1 MRLASRNATV
11 LPNMTICCSPFRRTV
26 GSLDI
31 EPLID
36 TVERFG
42 IRPVAAPKAPTP
54 ITEDDVGVVCYRVVL
69 PGGGKEDRSDAA
81 YGEDNSQRCCRLS

>member
-1 MRLASRNATV
+1 MPIEALRFDQPNPRLIGQDTDASDECIIAQRYRSAQHDDLLQSVSTN
-11 LPNMTICCSPFRRTV
+11 

-42 IRPVAAPKAPTP
+42 ILPVAAPKAPMP

-69 PGGGKEDRSDAA
+69 PG
-81 YGEDNSQRCCRLS
+81 